1 MKNLLNNKR
10 IAKNSIL
17 LSVRLVITMCISLY
31 TSRVVLNA
39 LGVTDYG
46 IYNVVGGFVAIF
58 TSLTGSFGRAMS
70 RYMTVAIANNNIK
83 EQRQVFSASFNILLI
98 ISVVII
104 VFCEIV
110 GRWYFSS
117 IINVPA
123 NRYPIL
129 NTVFQLYLLSFLA
142 ELFKTTGVIVI
153 VAQEKSNIYALF
165 GIIDAILKLAVAYL
179 LFFSTYDKLV
189 LYSSLYALVS
199 FVSFA
204 YTFLYCKINFEGF
217 IYVKDIPIKLYKSI
231 FGFAS
236 WSLMGIT
243 SRVLNSQGLT
253 LIINKYCGVLVN
265 AAIGIV
271 AQVDASMRQFVNN
284 IGIAVNPQIVKS
296 YTIGNIEYMQMLITF
311 ATKCFTFIVLFYAI
325 PIFIEAESLLNLWLG
340 RVPEYTVVLLR
351 LTFICTFFIVMAIPL
366 EVAAQASGKIQK
378 FQTDTSVILLATLP
392 LVWLLL
398 KVGFNVYHVYSM
410 LVLVYLLIVMIQF
423 IDTKG
428 ITKYSNY
435 GYFANVISRVVVT
448 ALLSYSLSFGI
459 ISMMPPSFVRICFSI
474 MLTTLINTI
483 CILTIGFN
491 KDESKL
497 LIGLIKSFLK
507 R

>member
-1 MKNLLNNKR
+1 
-10 IAKNSIL
+10 
-17 LSVRLVITMCISLY
+17 
-31 TSRVVLNA
+31 
-39 LGVTDYG
+39 
-46 IYNVVGGFVAIF
+46 
-58 TSLTGSFGRAMS
+58 
-70 RYMTVAIANNNIK
+70 
-83 EQRQVFSASFNILLI
+83 
-98 ISVVII
+98 
-104 VFCEIV
+104 
-110 GRWYFSS
+110 
-117 IINVPA
+117 
-123 NRYPIL
+123 
-129 NTVFQLYLLSFLA
+129 
-142 ELFKTTGVIVI
+142 
-153 VAQEKSNIYALF
+153 
-165 GIIDAILKLAVAYL
+165 
-179 LFFSTYDKLV
+179 
-189 LYSSLYALVS
+189 
-199 FVSFA
+199 
-204 YTFLYCKINFEGF
+204 
-217 IYVKDIPIKLYKSI
+217 
-231 FGFAS
+231 
-236 WSLMGIT
+236 
-243 SRVLNSQGLT
+243 
-253 LIINKYCGVLVN
+253 
-265 AAIGIV
+265 
-271 AQVDASMRQFVNN
+271 
-284 IGIAVNPQIVKS
+284 
-296 YTIGNIEYMQMLITF
+296 
-311 ATKCFTFIVLFYAI
+311 
-325 PIFIEAESLLNLWLG
+325 
-340 RVPEYTVVLLR
+340 
-351 LTFICTFFIVMAIPL
+351 MAIPL